1 MGYVERRYC
10 LLERKKKPTKKKKKK
25 KVVHDSETSEYLYN
39 FWSCKIVNMGW

>member
-1 MGYVERRYC
+1 MG
-10 LLERKKKPTKKKKKK
+10 LFARKEMNKKRKKKKK

>member
-1 MGYVERRYC
+1 MG
-10 LLERKKKPTKKKKKK
+10 LFDRKEINKTRKKKKK